1 MNTKNKKFLEFIKE
15 LEGEKILDYI
25 KELRAN
31 VERSDSS
38 SRSNKVSETMGAV
51 ETLYFSDDSGK
62 KITSRIA
69 KRVPYN
75 LRLWARWGYSR
86 RCDEEVCP
94 VIFSRYNRETD
105 GVEFIVGRNLDNEKI
120 GFNIKR
126 FPPEVSPVGTEDS
139 GTLGT
144 SKADRSWSRQSI
156 LSNLEPIGME
166 HSAVLIP
173 GDMTEVGAYLV
184 MAVESQLL
192 NTSNPVE

>member
-1 MNTKNKKFLEFIKE
+1 MNTKNGKYLEFIKE

-25 KELRAN
+25 EDLRAN
-31 VERSDSS
+31 IEKSDPSN
-38 SRSNKVSETMGAV
+38 RSNKVNETMGTV

-62 KITSRIA
+62 KIASRVA

-86 RCDEEVCP
+86 RCDEEIYP
-94 VIFSRYNRETD
+94 VIFNHYNRETD
-105 GVEFIVGRNLDNEKI
+105 SVEFTNGRNLVDKEI
-120 GFNIKR
+120 GFNMKR

-156 LSNLEPIGME
+156 LSNLEPVGME

-192 NTSNPVE
+192 NTPNPVE